1 MRACVRAC
9 VCLSVC
15 ASVCVCYFLR
25 ERERERRAKVE
36 NYCSVNCKRRTL
48 RKYTKKTRR
57 KIRAGLTVF
66 HDLALPLTRCPSG
79 LRCFPITVAYVS
91 LVFVLHSPIGERRVD
106 VCIVLLFVVAA
117 VVVVWGGELSRYS
130 MAWCGRM
137 R

>member
-1 MRACVRAC
+1 M
-9 VCLSVC
+9 
-15 ASVCVCYFLR
+15 
-25 ERERERRAKVE
+25 E

-79 LRCFPITVAYVS
+79 LRYFPITVAYVS